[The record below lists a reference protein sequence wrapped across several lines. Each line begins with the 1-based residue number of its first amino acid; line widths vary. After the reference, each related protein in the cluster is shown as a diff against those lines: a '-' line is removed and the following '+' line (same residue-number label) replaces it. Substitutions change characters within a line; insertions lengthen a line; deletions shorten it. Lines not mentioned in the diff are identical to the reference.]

1 MNEID
6 GTFAQRAKAILD
18 LANDRLD
25 HMVIAAGLDP
35 AVDLRYGD
43 WRGFDLSGADLRGFN
58 FTGADLTGARFDNAF
73 IAGAIFDQ
81 SIYDPTLLRKA
92 ADYEEFLRHT
102 NLLGFDKRALLKN
115 HWLFNG
121 LSSRH
126 IDHLAACSVG
136 KSVPRAA
143 SIWAKGDPG
152 SSLIAICEGTVKI
165 SVPSVDGHDAVLNL
179 IGKGEILGEIAL
191 LDGRPRTA
199 DAVAITDCE
208 LFVIQR
214 RDFLPLMREEP
225 EIALNMIEI
234 LCARLRRTTEQAI
247 PIAIPSLPSVS
258 GPTAPSTS
266 DSGGGAGEPTGA
278 PAWPGAPRAAEQSV
292 VQLAFDADRDKLY
305 SAWQALANLADL
317 CGHIAVSVKGEAPQ
331 GLDKSEL
338 ENGVYEPLREAD
350 LIK

>member
-1 MNEID
+1 MNGID
-6 GTFAQRAKAILD
+6 DTFAQRAKAILD

-35 AVDLRYGD
+35 AVDLRYGN

-73 IAGAIFDQ
+73 IAGAIFDHT
-81 SIYDPTLLRKA
+81 IYDPALLRKA

-102 NLLGFDKRALLKN
+102 NSPGFDNRSLLKN

-121 LSSRH
+121 LSSEH

-152 SSLIAICEGTVKI
+152 SSLIGVCEGTVKI

-179 IGKGEILGEIAL
+179 IGKGEILGEIAF

-208 LFVIQR
+208 LFVIER
-214 RDFLPLMREEP
+214 RDFLPLLREEP
-225 EIALNMIEI
+225 EIALKMIEF
-234 LCARLRRTTEQAI
+234 LCARLRRTTEHAI
-247 PIAIPSLPSVS
+247 PIAVSSPSSVP
-258 GPTAPSTS
+258 GPMAPSIS
-266 DSGGGAGEPTGA
+266 GSAGVGGGPTGA
-278 PAWPGAPRAAEQSV
+278 TASPGAPTAAEQSV
-292 VQLAFDADRDKLY
+292 VQLAFHADRNKLY
-305 SAWQALANLADL
+305 SAWPALANLADL
-317 CGHIAVSVKGEAPQ
+317 CGHVAVSVKGEAPQ

>member
-1 MNEID
+1 MNGID
-6 GTFAQRAKAILD
+6 GTFAQRVKAILD

-25 HMVIAAGLDP
+25 FMVIAAGLDP
-35 AVDLRYGD
+35 AVDLRYGN

-73 IAGAIFDQ
+73 IAGAIFDHT
-81 SIYDPTLLRKA
+81 IYDPALLRNA
-92 ADYEEFLRHT
+92 ADYEEFLKHT
-102 NLLGFDKRALLKN
+102 NFQGFDKRALLKN

-121 LSSRH
+121 LR
-126 IDHLAACSVG
+126 
-136 KSVPRAA
+136 
-143 SIWAKGDPG
+143 AKGDPG
-152 SSLIAICEGTVKI
+152 SSPIAICQGTVKI
-165 SVPSVDGHDAVLNL
+165 SVPSVDGHDAVLNVL
-179 IGKGEILGEIAL
+179 GKGSIIGEIAL

-208 LFVIQR
+208 LFVIER
-214 RDFLPLMREEP
+214 RDFVPLMREKP
-225 EIALNMIEI
+225 EIALKMIEI
-234 LCARLRRTTEQAI
+234 LCARLRLTAEQAI
-247 PIAIPSLPSVS
+247 PIAVPSLPSVS

-266 DSGGGAGEPTGA
+266 GSGGGGGEPTGA
-278 PAWPGAPRAAEQSV
+278 PASPGASTAAEQSV
-292 VQLAFDADRDKLY
+292 VQLAFDADRNKLY

-317 CGHIAVSVKGEAPQ
+317 CGRITVSVKGEAPQ